1 LEKNTVSET
10 LLDKIIDEKLQ
21 QLKEEKYKLR
31 VFETEI
37 LLRIDSDYGVE
48 ETLQDIR
55 SISGVTVVT
64 ALDSLFRK
72 DSGSYLS
79 HVKIKYHPRSD
90 SVTKQPEQI
99 S

>member
-55 SISGVTVVT
+55 SISGVD
-64 ALDSLFRK
+64 L
-72 DSGSYLS
+72 
-79 HVKIKYHPRSD
+79 I
-90 SVTKQPEQI
+90 
-99 S
+99 